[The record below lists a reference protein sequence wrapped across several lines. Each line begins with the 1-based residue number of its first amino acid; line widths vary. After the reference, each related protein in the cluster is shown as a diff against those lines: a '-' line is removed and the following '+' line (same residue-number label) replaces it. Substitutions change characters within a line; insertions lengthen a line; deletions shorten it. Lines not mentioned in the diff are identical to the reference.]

1 MQALDDPAIAGQ
13 DECVTRPLEALACE
27 IQGRN
32 QSGSVVDHQVLR
44 VILHHWIPVPV
55 NASARLLEMAPELFQ
70 LVPPTL
76 RVGSHEHV
84 DSHSARDGCRQLGE
98 DVDVVTPKQGER
110 DSALGSA
117 NQLEDG
123 RLALSRRVYE
133 AIGWL

>member
-1 MQALDDPAIAGQ
+1 MQALDDPAIAGH

-27 IQGRN
+27 IQGRDH
-32 QSGSVVDHQVLR
+32 SGSVVDHQVFR
-44 VILHHWIPVPV
+44 VILHYRIPVPV
-55 NASARLLEMAPELFQ
+55 NTSAGLFETAPELFQ
-70 LVPPTL
+70 FVPPTL
-76 RVGSHEHV
+76 RVGCYEHV
-84 DSHSARDGCRQLGE
+84 NRHSARDGCRELGE
-98 DVDVVTPKQGER
+98 DVGVVTPKQRER